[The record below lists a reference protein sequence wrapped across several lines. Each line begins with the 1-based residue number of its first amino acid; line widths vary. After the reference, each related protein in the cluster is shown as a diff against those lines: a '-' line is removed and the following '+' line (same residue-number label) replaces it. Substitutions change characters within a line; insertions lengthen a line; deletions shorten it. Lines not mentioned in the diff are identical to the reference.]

1 MTQKKWDTPRLFP
14 LREGTLAVSHGD
26 TFGGGAA
33 IAAATSGCS
42 TGSNP
47 GSKTGPDCTNG
58 YNAAGV
64 WLIGGGECQQGFS
77 ATFKLCNNGLFD
89 LLG

>member
-1 MTQKKWDTPRLFP
+1 MTHRKWDAPRLFP

-26 TFGGGAA
+26 TFSPM
-33 IAAATSGCS
+33 AAAASGCS

-58 YNAAGV
+58 YSASGWYPV
-64 WLIGGGECQQGFS
+64 GGECQQGFGVIS
-77 ATFKLCNNGLFD
+77 KWKCNSGWID
-89 LLG
+89 LLP

>member
-33 IAAATSGCS
+33 IAAAGCS
-42 TGSNP
+42 TGSTP
-47 GSKTGPDCTNG
+47 GSKEWGADCKNG
-58 YNAAGV
+58 NNASGS
-64 WLIGGGECQQGFS
+64 WPPFLGGECQQGFS
-77 ATFKLCNNGLFD
+77 ATFKRSCN
-89 LLG
+89 LGIIVF